1 MKKRELASSS
11 KLIQTAEGYHR
22 GKTRSLNTWAAL
34 VSSPLGIALSKR
46 HSAALG
52 LEKNTWTKNT
62 SQKLQSWQG
71 QRTRTHTQD
80 SGRPSALITSLKKAV
95 YVYIKIYWL
104 LSHRQTVV
112 CHWTQ
117 RLLWMSSMLLEEI
130 GLGILSMGHK
140 CEDDLLIP
148 WYLTSSLPKSAP
160 GKQNFIALSQDSWI
174 EPRGSLA
181 YDLSHVLFK
190 LIELFPCFILDN
202 KVKSEYKP
210 QKATC
215 KNSYQKP
222 PKKSND

>member
-1 MKKRELASSS
+1 MKKTELASSS
-11 KLIQTAEGYHR
+11 KLIQTAEGRHR
-22 GKTRSLNTWAAL
+22 GKTRSRNTWSAL
-34 VSSPLGIALSKR
+34 VPSPLGIALSKTLNSTGIGKKYLDQE
-46 HSAALG
+46 HQSKA
-52 LEKNTWTKNT
+52 TI
-62 SQKLQSWQG
+62 LQG
-71 QRTRTHTQD
+71 HRTCTHTHY

-104 LSHRQTVV
+104 LPHRQTVV

-117 RLLWMSSMLLEEI
+117 SLLWMSSMLREEI
-130 GLGILSMGHK
+130 WLGILSMGHK
-140 CEDDLLIP
+140 CEDLLIP
-148 WYLTSSLPKSAP
+148 WYLTSSLPKNVP

-190 LIELFPCFILDN
+190 LTELFPCFILDN
-202 KVKSEYKP
+202 KVKSDYKP

-215 KNSYQKP
+215 KKSYQKT